1 MTEKEIKE
9 KAEQIVEALT
19 ALSFGKEPNMLSG
32 EVFKKLSGHQ
42 NFTQIKTA
50 YIAYLQSFDGCVDA
64 PDDIKRMFDFR
75 MEIVN
80 LFDII

>member
-1 MTEKEIKE
+1 
-9 KAEQIVEALT
+9 
-19 ALSFGKEPNMLSG
+19 MLSG